1 MNPRY
6 WPCRTAAMM
15 LCRQRSYESAA
26 MVITAD
32 EQSHS
37 AAEKPEA
44 GADRVGRRQVRN
56 PVIDVE
62 VPVPSIPDDR
72 RPVRVLVVDA
82 HPLMRAG
89 IRAVIAS
96 MGDAVLVG
104 EGANGAEA
112 LRLAELTRPD
122 VVLLDI
128 DALDDGG
135 LAAMR
140 ALTAS
145 DPHPRVVA
153 LTILSEDET
162 LVQVL
167 RAGASGL
174 ISKDSAE
181 EDLAAAVRAAASR
194 EVYVRPPALRL
205 LTASVRRRLPS
216 PAERAARAQFDALSE
231 RERAVLEQVATG
243 LTGPEIGQRLQISA
257 KTVDTY
263 RHRIREKLGLLHR
276 ADYIRFALLIGLLKN

>member
-6 WPCRTAAMM
+6 WSRRAAAIMRN
-15 LCRQRSYESAA
+15 RQRSYENAVMA
-26 MVITAD
+26 TTAD
-32 EQSHS
+32 GQLCSPAKE
-37 AAEKPEA
+37 PEA
-44 GADRVGRRQVRN
+44 GRETDGRGQFPN
-56 PVIDVE
+56 PLMDVE
-62 VPVPSIPDDR
+62 VPVPSVPDDR

-96 MGDAVLVG
+96 MRDAVLVG
-104 EGANGAEA
+104 EGVNDAEA
-112 LRLAELTRPD
+112 LRLAESTRPD

-135 LAAMR
+135 FAAMR

-181 EDLAAAVRAAASR
+181 EDLAAAVRAAASH

>member
-1 MNPRY
+1 MA
-6 WPCRTAAMM
+6 T
-15 LCRQRSYESAA
+15 
-26 MVITAD
+26 TAD
-32 EQSHS
+32 GQLCSPAKE
-37 AAEKPEA
+37 PEA
-44 GADRVGRRQVRN
+44 GRETDGRGQFPN
-56 PVIDVE
+56 PLMDVE
-62 VPVPSIPDDR
+62 VPVPSVPDDR

-96 MGDAVLVG
+96 MRDAVLVG
-104 EGANGAEA
+104 EGVNDAEA
-112 LRLAELTRPD
+112 LRLAESTRPD

-135 LAAMR
+135 FAAMR

-181 EDLAAAVRAAASR
+181 EDLAAAVRAAASH